1 MFISIIF
8 HRNEIFFILD
18 IISCV
23 LALPK
28 VLDYLK
34 KGFLVM
40 NTLAFWSG
48 AFDDK
53 EKRLKTLM
61 SAYWVPDEE
70 CVECYVC
77 SRTFERAAK
86 RGPSSLQVNNIYSEI
101 YLIKLHCLAASYC
114 ESVIII
120 FKLNV
125 LN

>member
-1 MFISIIF
+1 M
-8 HRNEIFFILD
+8 
-18 IISCV
+18 
-23 LALPK
+23 K
-28 VLDYLK
+28 
-34 KGFLVM
+34 
-40 NTLAFWSG
+40 TLAFWSG
-48 AFDDK
+48 AFDDE